1 MYLFLQTSLSFPVV
15 MFSFLLCLAILY
27 WLVVAMGMLDVDLLD
42 FNFDGTE
49 AGLSKAE
56 GLGGLLLKVGFKD
69 VPVTLLLTLLFFF
82 GWMFCYFIELLALRF
97 VPLGWLRYPVG
108 LLVAFGCLVL
118 ALPVVRVISAPL
130 RPLFRKVNRDTTRS
144 VIGQVVQVRSGRV
157 TPTHGEATMDDGG
170 AGLVLRI
177 RADEGMS
184 IQRGDRVVLLEYLQ
198 DQHAYR
204 VVTEKEFDGI

>member
-1 MYLFLQTSLSFPVV
+1 MDLFLQTSLSFPVV
-15 MFSFLLCLAILY
+15 MLSFLLCLAVLY

-42 FNFDGTE
+42 FSFDGTE
-49 AGLSKAE
+49 PGLAKAE

-69 VPVTLLLTLLFFF
+69 VPITLLLTLLIFF

-97 VPLGWLRYPVG
+97 VPLGWLRYPLG
-108 LLVAFGCLVL
+108 LLVAIGCLAV
-118 ALPVVRVISAPL
+118 ALPVVRVVSTPL
-130 RPLFRKVNRDTTRS
+130 RPLFRKVNHDTTRS
-144 VIGQVVQVRSGRV
+144 VIGQVVLVRSGRV
-157 TPTHGEATMDDGG
+157 TTMHGEATMDDGG

-177 RADEGMS
+177 RADESTG

>member
-1 MYLFLQTSLSFPVV
+1 MNLFLQTSLSFPVV
-15 MFSFLLCLAILY
+15 MLSFMLCIAILY

-42 FNFDGTE
+42 FNIDGAE
-49 AGLSKAE
+49 SSLSPAE

-69 VPVTLLLTLLFFF
+69 IPVTLLLTLLIFF

-97 VPLGWLRYPVG
+97 VPLGWLRYPLG
-108 LLVAFGCLVL
+108 LLVAIGCLAL

-144 VIGQVVQVRSGRV
+144 VIGQVVLVRSGRV
-157 TPTHGEATMDDGG
+157 TLTNGEATMDDGG

-177 RADEGMS
+177 RAEEALNL
-184 IQRGDRVVLLEYLQ
+184 QRGDRVVLLEYLQ
-198 DQHAYR
+198 GEHAYR
-204 VVTEKEFDGI
+204 VVTEKEFNGI